1 MAIIAK
7 NTSNSGFTPV
17 PAGMHLARC
26 YRIIDMGTQR
36 SEYQGKVKFLR
47 KIMMQFE
54 VHSEDDQGLPLV
66 TDKGEP
72 LSISKNYTL
81 SVGEK
86 ATLGI
91 DLESWRGAS
100 FTADERK
107 SFDISKVLGAWAMI
121 TVTKSI
127 GNDGKEYTNI
137 SNVNPVPPAIKKQG
151 LPEAVNPVQEF
162 SLDTPDMDLFNTF
175 SDKIK
180 EKIKLSPEW
189 KTMADPI
196 ASTSESNDDFNDDIP
211 F

>member
-1 MAIIAK
+1 MAIIA
-7 NTSNSGFTPV
+7 TAQSNSGFTPV

-54 VHSEDDQGLPLV
+54 VHSEDDQGNPLV
-66 TDKGEP
+66 TEKGEP

-91 DLESWRGAS
+91 DLESWRGAA

-107 SFDISKVLGAWAMI
+107 SFDITKVLGAWAMI
-121 TVTKSI
+121 TVTKST

-137 SNVNPVPPAIKKQG
+137 SNVNPVPPAIKKNG
-151 LPEAVNPVQEF
+151 LPTPINPVQEF
-162 SLDTPDMDLFNTF
+162 SLDTPDMDLFNSL

-189 KTMADPI
+189 KSLDGSQTTP
-196 ASTSESNDDFNDDIP
+196 SKGDDGFNDDIP